1 MTKIL
6 LILILVFASIAGIFF
21 FLWQL
26 SKSNHK
32 RTQDELARTKA
43 QLKTATD
50 QIKKIES
57 TLEIINHNRKESDE
71 KIDALNT
78 GDVIDNALNE
88 LCNN

>member
-21 FLWQL
+21 FLWRL
-26 SKSNHK
+26 SQANHK
-32 RTQDELARTKA
+32 RTQDELARTKV

-71 KIDALNT
+71 KIDALHN